1 MHVNNII
8 RLVYR
13 SITKKLFVTVMLFC
27 INFIS
32 FYMVDIVAT
41 SYFGTKYAINETT
54 KMFSSDINNINYV
67 CAGGTDATYE
77 DGRKLTEYVEKL
89 DEVEKSG
96 YFSEG
101 VAQGLDNDLRIP
113 VVIADTKIQQIGNLK
128 LSNKLKEAM
137 QNVPQ
142 GYQCMLLGYNYKNK
156 VNIGDIFSASIY
168 KNDKCIVVGFLQ
180 KDAMWP
186 KRGRL
191 FDVSTG
197 EDIYTLENSGII
209 ITDNY
214 ELYDTSKVADTSYEY
229 YFLVS
234 DYNKDI
240 VYDKIKAFASENSI
254 TALIV
259 NIGEN
264 IQNKIEENG
273 LSNNKNITATVMF
286 VILATL
292 SMSVSCV
299 VHCMLDKKSYGTMVV
314 CGMKKKEIIKMTVFY
329 NGFLFISSLVA
340 SWLLRQ
346 KQIFGKINPADS
358 QLVTGVFRLNNIAGH
373 MYFVPI
379 LILVMIIFMTLITS
393 VMPAIIIS
401 RMTPVD
407 MIFERD

>member
-1 MHVNNII
+1 
-8 RLVYR
+8 
-13 SITKKLFVTVMLFC
+13 
-27 INFIS
+27 
-32 FYMVDIVAT
+32 MVDIVAT

-54 KMFSSDINNINYV
+54 KMFSNDINNINYV

-214 ELYDTSKVADTSYEY
+214 ELYD
-229 YFLVS
+229 
-234 DYNKDI
+234 
-240 VYDKIKAFASENSI
+240 KIKAFASENLI

-329 NGFLFISSLVA
+329 NGFLFISSSVA

>member
-1 MHVNNII
+1 
-8 RLVYR
+8 
-13 SITKKLFVTVMLFC
+13 MLFC

-168 KNDKCIVVGFLQ
+168 KMINV
-180 KDAMWP
+180 
-186 KRGRL
+186 
-191 FDVSTG
+191 
-197 EDIYTLENSGII
+197 
-209 ITDNY
+209 
-214 ELYDTSKVADTSYEY
+214 
-229 YFLVS
+229 
-234 DYNKDI
+234 
-240 VYDKIKAFASENSI
+240 
-254 TALIV
+254 
-259 NIGEN
+259 
-264 IQNKIEENG
+264 
-273 LSNNKNITATVMF
+273 
-286 VILATL
+286 
-292 SMSVSCV
+292 
-299 VHCMLDKKSYGTMVV
+299 
-314 CGMKKKEIIKMTVFY
+314 
-329 NGFLFISSLVA
+329 
-340 SWLLRQ
+340 LL
-346 KQIFGKINPADS
+346 
-358 QLVTGVFRLNNIAGH
+358 
-373 MYFVPI
+373 
-379 LILVMIIFMTLITS
+379 
-393 VMPAIIIS
+393 
-401 RMTPVD
+401 
-407 MIFERD
+407 

>member
-1 MHVNNII
+1 
-8 RLVYR
+8 
-13 SITKKLFVTVMLFC
+13 
-27 INFIS
+27 
-32 FYMVDIVAT
+32 MVDIVAT

-329 NGFLFISSLVA
+329 NGFLFISSEIIFPSLKRTMRPQYSAISGSCVTRTIVFPIC
-340 SWLLRQ
+340 LLRFT
-346 KQIFGKINPADS
+346 KNS
-358 QLVTGVFRLNNIAGH
+358 
-373 MYFVPI
+373 
-379 LILVMIIFMTLITS
+379 ITS
-393 VMPAIIIS
+393 TLVFVSRLPVGSSASRISGSFTNARAIATRCICPPDI
-401 RMTPVD
+401 
-407 MIFERD
+407 

>member
-1 MHVNNII
+1 
-8 RLVYR
+8 
-13 SITKKLFVTVMLFC
+13 MLFC

-191 FDVSTG
+191 
-197 EDIYTLENSGII
+197 
-209 ITDNY
+209 
-214 ELYDTSKVADTSYEY
+214 YDTSKVADTSYEY

-329 NGFLFISSLVA
+329 NGFLFISSSVA